1 MDLLKVT
8 GEDMLSCINGAI
20 AHMDKPR
27 LRQDVCLCATANYGS
42 YEFFGLPREES
53 GCRKY
58 DENVA
63 YR

>member
-8 GEDMLSCINGAI
+8 GEDMLDCINGVI

-42 YEFFGLPREES
+42 YEFFGHQGKNRA
-53 GCRKY
+53 
-58 DENVA
+58 VA
-63 YR
+63 LG